1 MNIYHIKVFKWIKVN
16 NEFVNRISNK
26 SSNSLHG
33 YFLKVDLEI
42 PEELHDIYDDL
53 PMTPEKIKVTEE
65 TLSPIQLEIKKED
78 CIEVRKISK

>member
-33 YFLKVDLEI
+33 YFLEVDLEI
-42 PEELHDIYDDL
+42 PEELHDKHNDL
-53 PMTPEKIKVTEE
+53 PRTPEKIKVTEE